1 MLRPL
6 LAFSMLLTS
15 VLVGCGGD
23 EHRVAYPITQ
33 LKARASSDFGCP
45 AEEIKTNS
53 LDARTKVARGCG
65 QSGTYIYIC
74 NKCVDQAAALLAGL
88 VVLDDCDCTW
98 ALDAVRVPRNGPADP
113 PPASRSAP
121 PTRYSAPS
129 DKLEDG
135 AFDRGSAAAALGS
148 LNIKGC
154 RMPDSPTGAG
164 HFTVVFEPDGSVS
177 DVMIDGGGFDGTSTG
192 ECIRKRASEIRVRP
206 FDGASVKV
214 GKSFLIE

>member
-1 MLRPL
+1 MARSLFTFSAILMTML
-6 LAFSMLLTS
+6 AS
-15 VLVGCGGD
+15 CGGD

-45 AEEIKTNS
+45 AGAIKTNS
-53 LDARTKVARGCG
+53 LDERTKVASGCG

-98 ALDAVRVPRNGPADP
+98 ALDAVRGARL
-113 PPASRSAP
+113 ASAAQAPTPRSAP
-121 PTRYSAPS
+121 PKRYDAPS

-135 AFDRGSAAAALGS
+135 TFDRGSAAAALGS
-148 LNIKGC
+148 VDVRGC

-164 HFTVVFEPDGSVS
+164 HFTVVFEPDGGVS
-177 DVMIDGGGFDGTSTG
+177 NVELDRGGFDGTSTG
-192 ECIRKRASEIRVRP
+192 ECIRKRASEIRMRP
-206 FDGASVKV
+206 FDGVSVKV
-214 GKSFLIE
+214 GKAFLID

>member
-1 MLRPL
+1 M
-6 LAFSMLLTS
+6 
-15 VLVGCGGD
+15 LVGCGGD

-45 AEEIKTNS
+45 AAAIKTNS
-53 LDARTKVARGCG
+53 LDGRTKVASGCG
-65 QSGTYIYIC
+65 QSATYIYIC

-98 ALDAVRVPRNGPADP
+98 ALDAVRVARPAP
-113 PPASRSAP
+113 AASMPASRSAP
-121 PTRYSAPS
+121 PKPYNAPS

-148 LNIKGC
+148 VDVKGC

-164 HFTVVFEPDGSVS
+164 HFTAVFEPDGSVS
-177 DVMIDGGGFDGTSTG
+177 DVALDGGGFDGTSTG
-192 ECIRKRASEIRVRP
+192 DCIRKRASEVRMRP

-214 GKSFLIE
+214 GKAFLID